1 MALDTWMEVWVGME
15 ALITK
20 NQVGDANG
28 VDLGMDIVVWSMNP
42 IRGYSSSPTTKR
54 LAQSNFS
61 RQERDP
67 TYFYFFLSRHG
78 SADNKVSGRGCQWW
92 WFKNGYCRFIY
103 ESNSRLQF
111 FSDDQAVRT
120 VEFFT
125 IRAWSYVFFF
135 CLTMSGSKFI
145 PETVEGMV

>member
-54 LAQSNFS
+54 LAQSN
-61 RQERDP
+61 
-67 TYFYFFLSRHG
+67 
-78 SADNKVSGRGCQWW
+78 
-92 WFKNGYCRFIY
+92 
-103 ESNSRLQF
+103 
-111 FSDDQAVRT
+111 
-120 VEFFT
+120 
-125 IRAWSYVFFF
+125 
-135 CLTMSGSKFI
+135 
-145 PETVEGMV
+145 